1 MNKIQAG
8 CIFQTVLFSQE
19 EAMPRE
25 KALRANRAELAQYIK
40 KLDDLHIRYQITD
53 FAEQKDGS
61 ILIKIRRQ
69 QDYVIDVKPY
79 FKKM

>member
-8 CIFQTVLFSQE
+8 CIFQTVVFLQAE
-19 EAMPRE
+19 GTPKD
-25 KALRANRAELAQYIK
+25 KALMANRAELAQYIK
-40 KLDDLHIRYQITD
+40 KLEDLHIRYQITD
-53 FAEQKDGS
+53 TMEQKDGS

-79 FKKM
+79 FKKV

>member
-8 CIFQTVLFSQE
+8 CIFQTVLFTQGE
-19 EAMPRE
+19 GVPKE
-25 KALRANRAELAQYIK
+25 KALPLNKAELAQYVK

-53 FAEQKDGS
+53 TVEQKDGS
-61 ILIKIRRQ
+61 IVIKLRRQ

-79 FKKM
+79 FKKL